1 MPPLSRVGINDR
13 MTVWR
18 NGTVT
23 ADADAGNVCR
33 GSIKWILAVGDINTA
48 VNLNV
53 VIITC
58 YAQANNVQVL
68 SAGGGQ
74 IVVIN
79 IQRPITVNGIAV
91 PAAENSG

>member
-1 MPPLSRVGINDR
+1 M
-13 MTVWR
+13 
-18 NGTVT
+18 
-23 ADADAGNVCR
+23 
-33 GSIKWILAVGDINTA
+33 GDINTA
-48 VNLNV
+48 ANLNV

-79 IQRPITVNGIAV
+79 IQRAIKGNGIAV
-91 PAAENSG
+91 TADDNAGYGGAPAARSSCP

>member
-1 MPPLSRVGINDR
+1 M
-13 MTVWR
+13 
-18 NGTVT
+18 
-23 ADADAGNVCR
+23 
-33 GSIKWILAVGDINTA
+33 GDINTA

-58 YAQANNVQVL
+58 YAQANNVRVL

-79 IQRPITVNGIAV
+79 IQRAIKGNGIAV
-91 PAAENSG
+91 AADDNAS

>member
-1 MPPLSRVGINDR
+1 M
-13 MTVWR
+13 
-18 NGTVT
+18 
-23 ADADAGNVCR
+23 
-33 GSIKWILAVGDINTA
+33 GDINTA

-79 IQRPITVNGIAV
+79 IQRAIKGNGIAV
-91 PAAENSG
+91 AADDNAS

>member
-1 MPPLSRVGINDR
+1 M
-13 MTVWR
+13 
-18 NGTVT
+18 
-23 ADADAGNVCR
+23 
-33 GSIKWILAVGDINTA
+33 GDINTA
-48 VNLNV
+48 ANLNV

-79 IQRPITVNGIAV
+79 IQRAIKGNGIAV
-91 PAAENSG
+91 TADDNAG

>member
-1 MPPLSRVGINDR
+1 M
-13 MTVWR
+13 
-18 NGTVT
+18 
-23 ADADAGNVCR
+23 
-33 GSIKWILAVGDINTA
+33 GDINTA

-79 IQRPITVNGIAV
+79 IQRAIKGNVIAV
-91 PAAENSG
+91 TADNNAG

>member
-1 MPPLSRVGINDR
+1 M
-13 MTVWR
+13 
-18 NGTVT
+18 
-23 ADADAGNVCR
+23 
-33 GSIKWILAVGDINTA
+33 GDINTA

-79 IQRPITVNGIAV
+79 IQRAIKGNGIAV
-91 PAAENSG
+91 TADNNAGNGGAPAARSSCP

>member
-1 MPPLSRVGINDR
+1 M
-13 MTVWR
+13 
-18 NGTVT
+18 
-23 ADADAGNVCR
+23 
-33 GSIKWILAVGDINTA
+33 GDINTA

-79 IQRPITVNGIAV
+79 IQRAIKGNGIAV
-91 PAAENSG
+91 TPTTTPVNGGAPAARSSCP

>member
-1 MPPLSRVGINDR
+1 M
-13 MTVWR
+13 
-18 NGTVT
+18 
-23 ADADAGNVCR
+23 
-33 GSIKWILAVGDINTA
+33 GDINTA

-79 IQRPITVNGIAV
+79 IQRAIKGNGIVVTADDN
-91 PAAENSG
+91 AG

>member
-1 MPPLSRVGINDR
+1 M
-13 MTVWR
+13 
-18 NGTVT
+18 
-23 ADADAGNVCR
+23 
-33 GSIKWILAVGDINTA
+33 GDINTA

-58 YAQANNVQVL
+58 YAQANNVRVL

-79 IQRPITVNGIAV
+79 IQRAIKGNGIAV
-91 PAAENSG
+91 TADDNAG

>member
-1 MPPLSRVGINDR
+1 M
-13 MTVWR
+13 
-18 NGTVT
+18 
-23 ADADAGNVCR
+23 
-33 GSIKWILAVGDINTA
+33 GDINTA

-79 IQRPITVNGIAV
+79 IQRAIKGNGIAV
-91 PAAENSG
+91 TADDNAG

>member
-1 MPPLSRVGINDR
+1 M
-13 MTVWR
+13 
-18 NGTVT
+18 
-23 ADADAGNVCR
+23 
-33 GSIKWILAVGDINTA
+33 GDINTA

-79 IQRPITVNGIAV
+79 IQCAIKGNGIAV
-91 PAAENSG
+91 TADDNAG

>member
-1 MPPLSRVGINDR
+1 M
-13 MTVWR
+13 
-18 NGTVT
+18 
-23 ADADAGNVCR
+23 
-33 GSIKWILAVGDINTA
+33 GDINTA

-79 IQRPITVNGIAV
+79 IQRAIKGNGIAV
-91 PAAENSG
+91 AADNNAG

>member
-1 MPPLSRVGINDR
+1 M
-13 MTVWR
+13 
-18 NGTVT
+18 
-23 ADADAGNVCR
+23 
-33 GSIKWILAVGDINTA
+33 GDINTA

-79 IQRPITVNGIAV
+79 IQRAIKGNGIAV
-91 PAAENSG
+91 TADNNAG